1 MYIWIFFYLGNSC
14 SFIIICYLAV
24 TAPCQKVK
32 GHGRIVLAIRMQQQL
47 HGVWCVLKQIHST
60 YILGTERIFKKS
72 VLLKVKQQWGQW
84 CVINWNLIN
93 AVLTLVLLQRIA
105 MTSWILQLVRTSIL
119 IYVQKNQTLHGAP
132 KKGVDFKFNPNEVS
146 FLLSLLPSLDIALKS
161 SGSRCSLSSFEI
173 RDGITAHDGTAAYD
187 AKCSF
192 RRFVVGFNTVLVCSG
207 NSSAVF
213 AVVSKLLPS
222 ALSGL

>member
-1 MYIWIFFYLGNSC
+1 MK
-14 SFIIICYLAV
+14 
-24 TAPCQKVK
+24 P
-32 GHGRIVLAIRMQQQL
+32 
-47 HGVWCVLKQIHST
+47 
-60 YILGTERIFKKS
+60 
-72 VLLKVKQQWGQW
+72 QWEQW

-105 MTSWILQLVRTSIL
+105 ITSWILQLVRISIL
-119 IYVQKNQTLHGAP
+119 LHVQKKRPSSTMVPP
-132 KKGVDFKFNPNEVS
+132 KLQKSVDFKFNPNEVS
-146 FLLSLLPSLDIALKS
+146 FLLSLLPSLDFGLKS
-161 SGSRCSLSSFEI
+161 LGSRCSLPSFEI
-173 RDGITAHDGTAAYD
+173 CDGITAHDGRAANN

-213 AVVSKLLPS
+213 AVVSKLFPP